1 VAAVFT
7 FLAAGV
13 AAWLSYELTAGL
25 PRRDAITGIGNM
37 AQATTIYDA
46 GDKPVFS
53 IFKEQR
59 IEIADLERGI
69 AIAKELERDVIL
81 ICACKS
87 FDNCHR
93 KPLSEA
99 LREQGHTVEELQ

>member
-1 VAAVFT
+1 MFT

-59 IEIADLERGI
+59 IEIPLAKMSPHLIKAVVSVEDQRFFEHRGVDAIRVAAAVVRNLEEGRRAEGG
-69 AIAKELERDVIL
+69 
-81 ICACKS
+81 S
-87 FDNCHR
+87 
-93 KPLSEA
+93 
-99 LREQGHTVEELQ
+99 